1 MNCLMTKESTNSVQY
16 SEVKTIMV
24 IINTISWSISNKG
37 KDSSGVLYIFLFCKV
52 GNEITKL
59 YLVLPLAH

>member
-24 IINTISWSISNKG
+24 TINTISWSISKKG
-37 KDSSGVLYIFLFCKV
+37 KDSSGVL
-52 GNEITKL
+52 
-59 YLVLPLAH
+59 